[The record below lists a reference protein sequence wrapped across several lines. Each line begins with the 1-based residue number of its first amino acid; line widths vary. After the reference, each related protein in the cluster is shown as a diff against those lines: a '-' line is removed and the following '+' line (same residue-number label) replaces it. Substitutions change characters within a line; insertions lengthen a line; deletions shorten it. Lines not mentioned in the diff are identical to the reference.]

1 MVALQMAGTSLEVT
15 MEVHAPSQKDEPSK
29 RREARLAPGQVCQP
43 TIVVLL

>member
-15 MEVHAPSQKDEPSK
+15 MEVHAPSQKDEPS
-29 RREARLAPGQVCQP
+29 EARPAPGKVCQP

>member
-15 MEVHAPSQKDEPSK
+15 VEVRAPSQKDDPSK
-29 RREARLAPGQVCQP
+29 QREALPVPGKVCQP

>member
-15 MEVHAPSQKDEPSK
+15 MEVHAPSQKDEPSEP
-29 RREARLAPGQVCQP
+29 REARPAPGKVCQP